1 MTEIATHIDDVQ
13 WGEPREGKSG
23 RLRWKEV
30 FNESL
35 GDSKEF
41 VFGYAELDAGD
52 AVPLHTHDQAEAIFI
67 TAGSAK
73 VRLGKRV
80 IDLASS
86 SAAYFPAGAPHGIEA
101 LGHEPLCYIS
111 TYATEKLGQNIEIKK
126 ASEEAASRVDILN
139 DVENQWA
146 VLEEYEPWVP
156 IEPSKGRKGMMVR
169 RLFGFD
175 RGNWPELMGGTCL
188 LQAGAHY
195 TLHYHDQAE
204 IYYGLSGRGIVYV
217 GDEKVDVYPGV
228 AIYAG
233 SRVVHGA
240 DALGAEPFRMYWLYG
255 TESTGDVLNWT
266 PVEDIYTEVR
276 GS

>member
-1 MTEIATHIDDVQ
+1 MTEIATHIDDIE
-13 WGEPREGKSG
+13 WGAAREGKSG
-23 RLRWKEV
+23 PLRWKEV
-30 FNESL
+30 FNEGL

-41 VFGYAELDAGD
+41 VFGYAELDAGN
-52 AVPLHTHDQAEAIFI
+52 AVSLHTHVQAEAIFI
-67 TAGSAK
+67 TAGSAR
-73 VRLGKRV
+73 VGLGKRV

-86 SAAYFPAGAPHGIEA
+86 SAAYFPAGAPHGIES

-111 TYATEKLGQNIEIKK
+111 TYATEKLGQNIEIM
-126 ASEEAASRVDILN
+126 ATSEEAASRVEILN

-146 VLEEYEPWVP
+146 VLEEYEPWDP
-156 IEPSKGRKGMMVR
+156 IEPSKGRKVMVR
-169 RLFGFD
+169 RLFGFN
-175 RGNWPELMGGTCL
+175 RGNWPELMGGTAL

-228 AIYAG
+228 AIYVG

-255 TESTGDVLNWT
+255 TESTGEVLNWT

>member
-1 MTEIATHIDDVQ
+1 MTDIAMHIDDAE
-13 WGEPREGKSG
+13 WGEAREGALG
-23 RLRWKEV
+23 PLRWKEI

-35 GDSKEF
+35 GDSGEF
-41 VFGYAELDAGD
+41 VFGYAELDPGCT
-52 AVPLHTHDQAEAIFI
+52 VPLHTHAQAETIFV
-67 TAGSAK
+67 TAGAAR

-80 IDLASS
+80 VELEAS
-86 SAAYFPAGAPHGIEA
+86 SAAYFPGSTPHAIEA

-111 TYATEKLGQNIEIKK
+111 TYATEKLGQNIEIG
-126 ASEEAASRVDILN
+126 AADEEAAARLDILN
-139 DVENQWA
+139 DVENRWA

-156 IEPSKGRKGMMVR
+156 IEPTKGRKGMMVR

-175 RGNWPELMGGTCL
+175 RGNWKELMGGTCHL
-188 LQAGAHY
+188 SAGAHY

-204 IYYGLSGRGIVYV
+204 IYYGLSGRGTVYV
-217 GDEKVDVYPGV
+217 GDEAVDVRPGV

-240 DALGAEPFRMYWLYG
+240 DALGTEPFIMYWLYG

-276 GS
+276 GA